1 MTTRGSSD
9 SERLERIERLVEGIA
24 SDQTAV
30 KADISDL
37 KTDVGMLKTDVAV
50 LKTDVAMLKTD
61 VGMLK
66 TDVATLKTDM
76 SDVKAELSILKGD
89 VGVLKTDMSV
99 MKGWQTELAVERRVR
114 DVFRRLCRGHLL
126 RVYPD
131 EELHH
136 YVREHTNAG
145 AMSSDDASRA
155 ESIDFLI
162 EGTDASGAAV
172 MFALEVSY
180 AVGVSDCD
188 RAIGKA
194 VLLTSLL
201 GREVKPAVVGEVFAT
216 GFEAYAG
223 GRNVA
228 YTYIGN
234 GNEIVR

>member
-1 MTTRGSSD
+1 MTIRGSSD
-9 SERLERIERLVEGIA
+9 SERLERIEHLVEGIA

-37 KTDVGMLKTDVAV
+37 KTDVAM

-61 VGMLK
+61 VATLK

-126 RVYPD
+126 RVYPN

-136 YVREHTNAG
+136 YVREQTNAG
-145 AMSSDDASRA
+145 TMSSDAASRA

-162 EGTDASGAAV
+162 EGTDASGGAV
-172 MFALEVSY
+172 MYALEVSY
-180 AVGVSDCD
+180 TVGVSDCD
-188 RAIGKA
+188 RALDKA
-194 VLLTSLL
+194 VLLTRLL

-216 GFEAYAG
+216 GFEAYAE

-228 YTYIGN
+228 YTHIGN

>member
-1 MTTRGSSD
+1 MTIRGRSD
-9 SERLERIERLVEGIA
+9 SERLERIEHLVEGIA

-37 KTDVGMLKTDVAV
+37 KTDVAMLKTDVA
-50 LKTDVAMLKTD
+50 M
-61 VGMLK
+61 
-66 TDVATLKTDM
+66 LKTDM

-126 RVYPD
+126 RVYPN

-136 YVREHTNAG
+136 YVREQTNAG
-145 AMSSDDASRA
+145 TMSSDAASRA

-162 EGTDASGAAV
+162 EGTNAGGGAV
-172 MFALEVSY
+172 MYALEVSY
-180 AVGVSDCD
+180 TVGAGDCD
-188 RAIGKA
+188 RAVDKA
-194 VLLTSLL
+194 VLLTRLL

-216 GFEAYAG
+216 GFEAYAE

-228 YTYIGN
+228 YTHIGN
-234 GNEIVR
+234 GNEIMR

>member
-1 MTTRGSSD
+1 M
-9 SERLERIERLVEGIA
+9 
-24 SDQTAV
+24 
-30 KADISDL
+30 
-37 KTDVGMLKTDVAV
+37 

-61 VGMLK
+61 VAILK

-76 SDVKAELSILKGD
+76 SDVKTELSILKGD

-126 RVYPD
+126 RVYPN

-136 YVREHTNAG
+136 YVREQTNAG
-145 AMSSDDASRA
+145 TMSSDAASRA

-162 EGTDASGAAV
+162 EGTDASGGAV
-172 MFALEVSY
+172 MYALEVSY
-180 AVGVSDCD
+180 TVGVSDCD
-188 RAIGKA
+188 RAVDKA
-194 VLLTSLL
+194 VLLTRLL

-216 GFEAYAG
+216 GFEAYAE

-228 YTYIGN
+228 YTHIGN

>member
-1 MTTRGSSD
+1 MTIRGSSD
-9 SERLERIERLVEGIA
+9 SERLERIEHLVEGIA

-37 KTDVGMLKTDVAV
+37 KTDVAM

-61 VGMLK
+61 VK

-126 RVYPD
+126 RVYPN

-136 YVREHTNAG
+136 YVREQTNAG
-145 AMSSDDASRA
+145 TMSSDAASRA

-162 EGTDASGAAV
+162 EGTDASGGAV
-172 MFALEVSY
+172 MYALEVSY
-180 AVGVSDCD
+180 TVGVSDCD
-188 RAIGKA
+188 RAVDKA
-194 VLLTSLL
+194 VLLTRLL

-216 GFEAYAG
+216 GFEAYAE

-228 YTYIGN
+228 YTHIGN

>member
-1 MTTRGSSD
+1 MTIRGSSD
-9 SERLERIERLVEGIA
+9 SERLERIEHLVEGIA

-37 KTDVGMLKTDVAV
+37 KTDV
-50 LKTDVAMLKTD
+50 AMLKNH
-61 VGMLK
+61 VAILK

-76 SDVKAELSILKGD
+76 SDVKTELSILKGD

-126 RVYPD
+126 RVYPN

-136 YVREHTNAG
+136 YVREQTNAG
-145 AMSSDDASRA
+145 TMSSDAASRA

-162 EGTDASGAAV
+162 EGTDASGGAV
-172 MFALEVSY
+172 MYALEVSY
-180 AVGVSDCD
+180 TVGVSDCD
-188 RAIGKA
+188 RAVDKA
-194 VLLTSLL
+194 VLLTRLL

-216 GFEAYAG
+216 GFEAYAEC
-223 GRNVA
+223 RNVA
-228 YTYIGN
+228 YTHIGN

>member
-1 MTTRGSSD
+1 MTIRGSSD
-9 SERLERIERLVEGIA
+9 SERLERIEHLVEGIA

-37 KTDVGMLKTDVAV
+37 KTDVAM

-61 VGMLK
+61 VAILK

-76 SDVKAELSILKGD
+76 SDVKTELSILKGD

-126 RVYPD
+126 RVYPN

-136 YVREHTNAG
+136 YVREQTNAG
-145 AMSSDDASRA
+145 TMSSDAASRA

-162 EGTDASGAAV
+162 EGTDASGGAV
-172 MFALEVSY
+172 MYALEVSY
-180 AVGVSDCD
+180 TVGVSDCD
-188 RAIGKA
+188 RAVDKA
-194 VLLTSLL
+194 VLLTRLL

-216 GFEAYAG
+216 GFEAYAE

-228 YTYIGN
+228 YTHIGN